1 MIDFCNISKAD
12 LWKLGIS
19 IKNQKKFKVFTDFLL
34 EELEVRIGRKVSEGL
49 SEAQLEEF
57 DSLQSQNKTNEWLE
71 RNKPNYRE
79 IVNEEK
85 YRIIWNILKNRKKV
99 SDSNTPDPALL
110 SRHIALLYL
119 SDHSYKCL
127 CDAGL
132 IMLKDVINYNNLLNI
147 MDEKHKKEVVSKLVD
162 YLI

>member
-1 MIDFCNISKAD
+1 MINFNNISTDD
-12 LWKLGIS
+12 LWRLGIS
-19 IKNQKKFKVFTDFLL
+19 IKGKRRFNVFTDFLL
-34 EELEVRIGRKVSEGL
+34 EELEVRIGRKISESL
-49 SEAQLEEF
+49 SEEQLEEF
-57 DSLQSQNKTNEWLE
+57 DSLRNQRETTEWLE

-99 SDSNTPDPALL
+99 SDSDTPDPALL

-147 MDEKHKKEVVSKLVD
+147 MDEKYKKEVISKLVD